1 MIIDRD
7 IFVTEII
14 NRKIG
19 IKIIFN
25 KERKKAKK
33 NKCMPLGTMNISFG
47 LCTIIYNNV
56 WDKIY
61 FGYNILAGILP
72 DV

>member
-33 NKCMPLGTMNISFG
+33 KMYATREG
-47 LCTIIYNNV
+47 L
-56 WDKIY
+56 
-61 FGYNILAGILP
+61 
-72 DV
+72 

>member
-33 NKCMPLGTMNISFG
+33 NKCMPLGTMNISVG

-56 WDKIY
+56 
-61 FGYNILAGILP
+61 
-72 DV
+72 

>member
-1 MIIDRD
+1 MIDHRD

-19 IKIIFN
+19 IETTCN
-25 KERKKAKK
+25 KERKSYFEIYFRS
-33 NKCMPLGTMNISFG
+33 LGTMNISVG
-47 LCTIIYNNV
+47 LCKKLYNNV

-61 FGYNILAGILP
+61 FGYNIIVGIFA

>member
-19 IKIIFN
+19 IKLIFN

-33 NKCMPLGTMNISFG
+33 NKCMPLGTMNISVG

-61 FGYNILAGILP
+61 FGYNILARILP